1 MTFNLA
7 KYEYVP
13 ALPAAVN
20 AIFLALVT
28 GLLVSAVCF
37 LIPITG
43 WNMDQPVTVPVP
55 VLLEMFENA
64 VTYRSIEEIGFD
76 IAQDVGFRAGG
87 IVLAMLVA
95 GLAGYEIAHSAT
107 VPVDRRSHYAGRQL
121 VAGKRAKRAAAR
133 ELLSKSGGEKHAPNL
148 APGLPWPRAW
158 QVLNLL
164 VLGSIGSGKTRI
176 LLGLLEGLLAQVWQK
191 GKDCGLF
198 IYDATGEI
206 LSGLPVDDS
215 EIAVISSSD
224 GSAYGWA
231 MSRDIRSVSDC
242 ESVAAQRARTIKD
255 VGLWEKGAAT
265 LDAGAMVLCGIEHQ
279 SWSAPELYEMSLTDP
294 IQLKGMWE
302 KHYPPAAKLIEI
314 DPESGALSRTSAS
327 FLITWRANVLR
338 TLRPLAEAWK
348 NLPPERQF
356 SFGDWL
362 HGRGGQPKI
371 VVLPRNGRHPDISA
385 AWIAMALDAIAG
397 HLGDPALPVS
407 QTRLRTFVIDE
418 APTLGRLERW
428 PEILNT
434 GRNRGVSTIAVCQD
448 LTQFRQAYGDVA
460 KSILQRFRL
469 KIIGEQTPGP
479 DSIEIAEEWIGSR
492 KIQDWSLARR
502 RDGQIEPPQVEEVP
516 IVPSEHLS
524 DRLGVKNGSI
534 HALLVGLKQIYQLEW
549 PITVWARRR

>member
-1 MTFNLA
+1 MTFNLE
-7 KYEYVP
+7 KYEYIPV
-13 ALPAAVN
+13 LPAAAN
-20 AIFLALVT
+20 AIFLSLVA
-28 GLLVSAVCF
+28 GLLVTVLCF
-37 LIPITG
+37 FIPITG
-43 WNMDQPVTVPVP
+43 WHMDQPVTVPVP
-55 VLLEMFENA
+55 VLLEMIQN
-64 VTYRSIEEIGFD
+64 VIRYRSIDELGYD
-76 IAQDVGFRAGG
+76 IAGDVGFRAGG
-87 IVLAMLVA
+87 IALAMLVA
-95 GLAGYEIAHSAT
+95 GLAGYEITNSAT
-107 VPVDRRSHYAGRQL
+107 IPVDRRTHYSGRQL
-121 VAGKRAKRAAAR
+121 LAGRRAKKAAAR

-148 APGLPWPRAW
+148 APGLLWPRAW

-164 VLGSIGSGKTRI
+164 VLGAIGSGKTRI
-176 LLGLLEGLLAQVWQK
+176 LLGLLEGLLAQARQK

-215 EIAVISSSD
+215 EIAVISSGD
-224 GSAYGWA
+224 GSGFGWA
-231 MSRDIRSVSDC
+231 MSRDIKSVSDC
-242 ESVAAQRARTIKD
+242 ESVAAQRARTIKEA
-255 VGLWEKGAAT
+255 GLWEKGAAT

-294 IQLKGMWE
+294 VQLKGLWE

-314 DPESGALSRTSAS
+314 DPDSGTLSRTSAS

-348 NLPPERQF
+348 KLPPEKQF
-356 SFGDWL
+356 AFGGWL
-362 HGRGGQPKI
+362 HGGVRQPKI
-371 VVLPRNGRHPDISA
+371 VVLPRNGRHPEISA

-434 GRNRGVSTIAVCQD
+434 GRNKGISTIAVCQD
-448 LTQFRQAYGDVA
+448 LTQFRQTYGDAA

-479 DSIEIAEEWIGSR
+479 DATEIAEEWIGQR
-492 KIQDWSLARR
+492 KIQDWSLARK
-502 RDGQIEPPQVEEVP
+502 RDGHIEQPAVEEVP

-524 DRLGVKNGSI
+524 DRLGVKNGAV

-549 PITVWARRR
+549 PITVWVRRR